1 MFTKSNLHDFISIVS
16 LDLLMLFVVIRKLTQ
31 VIRSLSKLESL
42 LLCSNDPFLSLF
54 VLFIMVLI
62 LSVVQGWF
70 H

>member
-42 LLCSNDPFLSLF
+42 LLCSNDHFLSLF
-54 VLFIMVLI
+54 VLSIMVLI

>member
-1 MFTKSNLHDFISIVS
+1 MFTKSNLHDFTSIVS

>member
-54 VLFIMVLI
+54 VLSIMVLI

>member
-1 MFTKSNLHDFISIVS
+1 MFTKSNLHDFILIVS

-31 VIRSLSKLESL
+31 MIRSLSKLESL

-54 VLFIMVLI
+54 VLSIMVLI

>member
-31 VIRSLSKLESL
+31 MIRSLSKLESL

-54 VLFIMVLI
+54 VLSIMVLI